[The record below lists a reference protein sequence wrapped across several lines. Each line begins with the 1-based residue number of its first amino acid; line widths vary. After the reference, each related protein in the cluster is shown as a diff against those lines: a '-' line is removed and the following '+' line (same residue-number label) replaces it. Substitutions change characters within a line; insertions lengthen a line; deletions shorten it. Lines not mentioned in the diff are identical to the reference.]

1 MVETLLKDVE
11 LLICQDFAAVLA
23 LEAQHAKMAVS
34 SGEAL
39 LQRLQ
44 DLAKTE
50 SKSALRVELDGTKE
64 PILAFADI

>member
-1 MVETLLKDVE
+1 MVQTFMLKDVE
-11 LLICQDFAAVLA
+11 PLICQDFAAVLA

-34 SGEAL
+34 GEAL

-50 SKSALRVELDGTKE
+50 SKKCS
-64 PILAFADI
+64 

>member
-1 MVETLLKDVE
+1 MVQTFMLKDVE
-11 LLICQDFAAVLA
+11 PLICQDFAAVLA

-50 SKSALRVELDGTKE
+50 SKKCS
-64 PILAFADI
+64 